1 MGTRQ
6 PDIAMGV
13 LGPLRAELDGREVA
27 LGGPRVARVL
37 AALLLDAGRTVP
49 MDRLV
54 DVMWDDG
61 GPTTAVRQ
69 VQDAVSGLRRAL
81 GAAGA
86 LGLVATRSGGYRL
99 ELTVDQFDLL
109 AFEQAREQARR
120 AGDDPARAVPALR
133 RALACWRGP
142 ALGGLTG
149 RTLRAEAA
157 RLDALRVAVHKQ
169 CLEGELALGRHQDV
183 VEELASL
190 HAEQPLDERVAEL
203 RLLALYRCGRRGE
216 ALEVY
221 HRVRRLLVEE
231 LGVDPA
237 PALRAVHQGLLDASP
252 ALAAP
257 RPGPAPAA
265 ASPGAAGAASSAAAA
280 ASKAPSTVPSA
291 ADVFIP
297 RQLRPDLRDFTG
309 RQLLLAR
316 LREALADRDEHSGV
330 ATVAVLAGAGGAGKT
345 SLALHVAH
353 QAVDRFPDGQLQA
366 DLHGFGGT
374 AAEPG
379 EVLARFLRGLG
390 VPQQRIPEDLEERE
404 SLYRSTLAGR
414 RILVLLDNARDAA
427 QVRPL
432 LPATGGCAV
441 LVTSRSTLPGL
452 DGARRFT
459 VGLLPDDEAARL
471 FGRIVEPALVA
482 AEPEAVVEV
491 TRLCAGLPLAIRIA
505 ASRLACQPGWKIATL
520 AARLRGQDG
529 RLDELHVEDR
539 AVRGCFAVGYDALD
553 PAEARAFALLSA
565 WNGPDFTP
573 DSAAAMLRVPL
584 AEARRLL
591 EALARTHLVEARGD
605 ERYAYHDLVRVYAE
619 ECARDLFAAER
630 APAAER
636 LAAWYAHATD
646 HAAKLL
652 QRERTLLCRP
662 ETGPCPGGLPG
673 FTDRVTALAWY
684 QDERA
689 NLTEAVLLSAQGEP
703 TPVTWRLAMAMH
715 IFAVQSGNW
724 QSIRSVNLVG
734 LASARRLHDPLGQA
748 WMLLGLSISYI
759 GFGDLV
765 LAERRA
771 QEALEQARLS
781 GDRNAQTSTMSHVG
795 LVMHHLK
802 RYEEAAHWHGLAVA
816 DGRMTE
822 KPGLHAATLNNR
834 GFAFHALERYEDA
847 AGCYAAALDV
857 LRSAPDPVPYVEAA
871 VLDSL
876 AQTRLRLGRTAE
888 AALAFRQAA
897 TLRASLHDLDGQA
910 ATLDRLGDLHAT
922 ASRPAAAHAAWSE
935 ALTALTGRDNPLAA
949 TLEAKL
955 ADLGATH

>member
-6 PDIAMGV
+6 PDVRAGV
-13 LGPLRAELDGREVA
+13 LGPLFVEVDGREVM
-27 LGGPRVARVL
+27 LGGPRVAKVL

-49 MDRLV
+49 LDRLV
-54 DVMWDDG
+54 DAMWDDG

-81 GAAGA
+81 AAA
-86 LGLVATRSGGYRL
+86 PGLVATRPGGYLL
-99 ELTVDQFDLL
+99 ELPPDRLDLL
-109 AFEQAREQARR
+109 AFEQARDQARQ
-120 AGDDPARAVPALR
+120 AVGDPARAVPALR

-142 ALGGLTG
+142 ALAGLAGDALGT
-149 RTLRAEAA
+149 EAA

-169 CLEGELALGRHQDV
+169 CLDGELALGRHQDV
-183 VEELASL
+183 VEELAAF
-190 HAEQPLDERVAEL
+190 HAEHPLDERVAEL

-221 HRVRRLLVEE
+221 HRVRRLLADE
-231 LGVDPA
+231 LGVDP
-237 PALRAVHQGLLDASP
+237 SP
-252 ALAAP
+252 ALQAAHQGVLDGDPALARVPAP
-257 RPGPAPAA
+257 RA
-265 ASPGAAGAASSAAAA
+265 
-280 ASKAPSTVPSA
+280 VPV
-291 ADVFIP
+291 ADAVIP
-297 RQLRPDLRDFTG
+297 RQLRPALRDFTG
-309 RQLLLAR
+309 RQVLVAR
-316 LREALADRDEHSGV
+316 LREALADRDERGGA

-353 QAVDRFPDGQLQA
+353 QAAERFPDGQLQV
-366 DLHGFGGT
+366 DLRGFGG
-374 AAEPG
+374 APAEPG

-390 VPQQRIPEDLEERE
+390 VPQQRIPQDVEERE
-404 SLYRSTLAGR
+404 SLYQSTLAGR

-432 LPATGGCAV
+432 LPASGGCAV

-459 VGLLPDDEAARL
+459 VGVLAEEEAARL

-482 AEPEAVVEV
+482 AEPEAVAEV
-491 TRLCAGLPLAIRIA
+491 LRLCAGLPLAIRIA
-505 ASRLACQPGWKIATL
+505 ASRLACQPGWKVATL
-520 AARLRGQDG
+520 AARLRGQDH
-529 RLDELHVEDR
+529 RLDELRVEDR

-565 WNGPDFTP
+565 WSGPDVTP
-573 DSAAAMLRVPL
+573 DSAAAMLQVPL
-584 AEARRLL
+584 AGARRLL
-591 EALARTHLVEARGD
+591 EALARTHLVEARGE
-605 ERYAYHDLVRVYAE
+605 ERYSYHDLVRVYAE
-619 ECARDLFAAER
+619 ECAREFFAAER
-630 APAAER
+630 TPAAAR

-673 FTDRVTALAWY
+673 FTDRATALTWY

-734 LASARRLHDPLGQA
+734 LASARRLGDALGQA

-771 QEALEQARLS
+771 REALAQAELS
-781 GDRNAQTSTMSHVG
+781 GDRTAHTSTMSHVG

-816 DGRMTE
+816 DGRMAD

-834 GFAFHALERYEDA
+834 GFAFHALERYEEAADCYDA
-847 AGCYAAALDV
+847 ALAILQ
-857 LRSAPDPVPYVEAA
+857 SSPDPIPYVEAG

-876 AQTRLRLGRTAE
+876 AQTRQRLGRTTE

-897 TLRASLHDLDGQA
+897 TLRAGLRDLDGQA

-922 ASRPAAAHAAWSE
+922 GGRPAAAHAVWTE

-949 TLEAKL
+949 VLEAKL
-955 ADLGATH
+955 ADLTAHR